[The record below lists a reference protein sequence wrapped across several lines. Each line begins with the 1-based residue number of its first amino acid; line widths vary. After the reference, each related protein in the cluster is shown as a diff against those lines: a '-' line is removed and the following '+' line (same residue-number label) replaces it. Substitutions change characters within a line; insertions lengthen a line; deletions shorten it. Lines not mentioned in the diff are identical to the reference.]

1 MTSGIALAGAAR
13 ALIGTPF
20 RPGGRDPATGLDC
33 FGVLHAALIGIGI
46 EPALPA
52 DYRLRKL
59 ALPALEPWLAV
70 NGLVPASGLPIAG
83 DILLLR
89 CGPAQPHCVI
99 LTPRSFLIPRGF
111 VHAHAG
117 LRRVVETPGSPPDP
131 LLCHARLRADWA
143 D

>member
-1 MTSGIALAGAAR
+1 MTDGVALAGAAR

-33 FGVLHAALIGIGI
+33 FGVLHAALIGIGFQ
-46 EPALPA
+46 PALPA

-59 ALPALEPWLAV
+59 ALPALQPWLAA
-70 NGLVPASGLPIAG
+70 NGLVRTSGPTIAG

-99 LTPRSFLIPRGF
+99 LTPRGF

-131 LLCHARLRADWA
+131 LLCHARLHAD
-143 D
+143 